1 MNEEAKREIEAVLS
15 DYEDG
20 LISGRELV
28 DMVSDVLAQSGCAG
42 CQANRV
48 WNMIGLCR
56 SDDGSVDKDVALSEL
71 VAYLSSSIR

>member
-1 MNEEAKREIEAVLS
+1 MNEEAKREIQSVLS

-20 LISGRELV
+20 LITGRELV
-28 DMVSDVLAQSGCAG
+28 DMASDVLAQNRCAG

-56 SDDGSVDKDVALSEL
+56 SDDGCVDKDVALSEL